1 MTEPSVELL
10 WAAHEIRQLAYRY
23 AYAFDSRDVPA
34 LRALWLE
41 TDRPL
46 PYPHIDI
53 HTVRNAF
60 DRWLDGLG
68 PTVLS
73 VTNHLIDLDGPA
85 RASGVVYCRA
95 QIDMGERYVE
105 QAVLYQD
112 DYARHEGAW
121 LFRSRRHLLWFGEE
135 RPDNPFR
142 LPPANWPASP
152 VGRGTL
158 PEELPSYRRFL
169 ASRGRAAKGEEGS
182 GVGPAPGQ

>member
-1 MTEPSVELL
+1 MTEPTVERL
-10 WAAHEIRQLAYRY
+10 WAVHEIRQLAYRY

-34 LRALWLE
+34 LRSLWLE

-46 PYPHIDI
+46 PYPHIDV
-53 HTVRNAF
+53 HTIRGDF

-73 VTNHLIDLDGPA
+73 VTNHIIDLHDA
-85 RASGVVYCRA
+85 DSASGVVYCTA
-95 QIDMGERYVE
+95 QIDLGETFVE

-112 DYARHEGAW
+112 DYARHDGAW

-135 RPDNPFR
+135 RADNPFR
-142 LPPANWPASP
+142 LPPADWPASP

-158 PEELPSYRRFL
+158 PDELESYRRFV
-169 ASRGRAAKGEEGS
+169 AGRGG
-182 GVGPAPGQ
+182 